1 MLVEAVRIGRR
12 HDRGEVVV
20 ADGPAW
26 RRGAKE
32 GEIALLI
39 VSDRVN
45 VVRSKPAVTFS
56 VVVFDTAAL
65 IRVIRILKRTAL
77 ELGQMMRRLELPGE
91 IGITKS
97 RLASVGSRQ
106 PTEKLVEGP
115 ILPPHQNSMVHT
127 LVTTIRH
134 ATRP

>member
-12 HDRGEVVV
+12 HDRGEVVI
-20 ADGPAW
+20 ADGPAR
-26 RRGAKE
+26 RRGAHE
-32 GEIALLI
+32 GEVALLVI
-39 VSDRVN
+39 SDRVN

-77 ELGQMMRRLELPGE
+77 EVGQMMRRLELPGE

-106 PTEKLVEGP
+106 PAEKMVEGA
-115 ILPPHQNSMVHT
+115 ILHHHENDMIDARVLRSRQT
-127 LVTTIRH
+127 AGT
-134 ATRP
+134 